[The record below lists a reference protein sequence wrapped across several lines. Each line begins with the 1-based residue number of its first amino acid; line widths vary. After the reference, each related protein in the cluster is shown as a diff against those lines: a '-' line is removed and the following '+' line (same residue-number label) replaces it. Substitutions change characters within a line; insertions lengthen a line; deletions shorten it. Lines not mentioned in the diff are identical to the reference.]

1 MTATENKDV
10 TIEALKKQVEKLL
23 KENRALKLER
33 AALKMDSQKEKQP
46 EQKRVMVFN
55 LTRHT
60 TSTILSEVCRSRR
73 HIIIDGRRGITVKD
87 LKGRCRTRAIVEARQ
102 VAMYLLRLYT
112 DLSLIKIG
120 KWFNRDHTTV
130 LHGIQT
136 VENLMHTDQ
145 KFKDL
150 VQGIEKRLKPENNL
164 KAA

>member
-10 TIEALKKQVEKLL
+10 MIDALKNQVEKLQ

-33 AALKMDSQKEKQP
+33 AALKLGSQQKEK
-46 EQKRVMVFN
+46 EQKPVIVFN
-55 LTRHT
+55 LTRYT
-60 TSTILSEVCRSRR
+60 ASTILSEVCRHRR
-73 HIIIDGRRGITVKD
+73 HIVINGRRGITVKD

-102 VAMYLLRLYT
+102 IAMYLLRLYT

-150 VQGIEKRLKPENNL
+150 VQSIEKRLKPENNL